1 MRVVHASFHRD
12 PQQRPA
18 DELLRAWP
26 TLFDVAHAAQS
37 ENISITI
44 VQAHHIPGRTQ
55 VNGIDVVLTTDV
67 IDAVTLLE
75 PDLVHVHG
83 LHFARDTRRLC
94 AALSVP
100 VLVQDHGGGRPGRIR
115 RPFLRW
121 GLTQVSAAAF
131 TAAEQAESYAT
142 MLPRAIKVFEV
153 LESSTRFTPG
163 PQEPARTATFLH
175 GDPCLLW
182 VGRLDRNKDPITT
195 LNAVR
200 LVAARLPSVQLF
212 CCYTA
217 TDLLPL
223 VRSTIERDVVLRSRV
238 RLLGKVDHER
248 VQQLC
253 RAADF
258 FVSSSHSEGSGYALL
273 ESLACGLTPVVTDI
287 PSFRAITGRG
297 AVGELYPVA
306 DARAM
311 ADAIVRL
318 SKLPRA
324 ELRERAIAHFRSHL
338 TFDVI
343 GEQLRSAY
351 TALVG

>member
-1 MRVVHASFHRD
+1 
-12 PQQRPA
+12 
-18 DELLRAWP
+18 
-26 TLFDVAHAAQS
+26 
-37 ENISITI
+37 
-44 VQAHHIPGRTQ
+44 
-55 VNGIDVVLTTDV
+55 
-67 IDAVTLLE
+67 
-75 PDLVHVHG
+75 
-83 LHFARDTRRLC
+83 
-94 AALSVP
+94 
-100 VLVQDHGGGRPGRIR
+100 VQDHGGGMPGRLR
-115 RPFLRW
+115 RPLLRW
-121 GLTQVSAAAF
+121 GLNQVSAAAF
-131 TAAEQAESYAT
+131 TAVEQAQPYAG

-163 PQEPARTATFLH
+163 AQEAARTATFLH

-195 LNAVR
+195 LDAVR

-212 CCYTA
+212 CCYGA
-217 TDLLPL
+217 NDLLPH
-223 VRSTIERDVVLRSRV
+223 VRATIERDVVLRSRV
-238 RLLGKVDHER
+238 RLLGRVDHAR

-273 ESLACGLTPVVTDI
+273 EALACGLTPVVTDI

-297 AVGELYPVA
+297 TVGELFPVG
-306 DARAM
+306 DSRAM

-318 SKLPRA
+318 SKLPRP
-324 ELRERAIAHFRSHL
+324 ELRTRAIEHFRTNL

-351 TALVG
+351 QSLVG